1 MRREGLS
8 FDDPPPNPH
17 FVPRRGELFAP
28 RALKTLKGVRSGPMD
43 VDASHLQRLLDLQ
56 AEDSSIR
63 RLEDRRTSL
72 PEAARLA
79 GLNDSLAELDSDIAI
94 AQKQYDE
101 AAREQERL
109 EGEMGILDAKIA
121 KEEARLFAGSVSNPK
136 ELSALQAEVEMLKRQ
151 RSGLEDSLLEI
162 MVNRDQMKET
172 LDRLTSERSQTAAE
186 AGTLSDQV
194 ARLSKEIDA
203 ELQTHTAARSEA
215 AASMPSELLQL
226 YEKLRDSKHGVG
238 VAALVD
244 GTCEGCHTKLPAK
257 EVERLR
263 AERGLQRCDNCRRI
277 LVVL

>member
-1 MRREGLS
+1 
-8 FDDPPPNPH
+8 
-17 FVPRRGELFAP
+17 
-28 RALKTLKGVRSGPMD
+28 MD
-43 VDASHLQRLLDLQ
+43 VDSSQLQRLLDLQ

-63 RLEDRRTSL
+63 RLEDRRSSL

-79 GLNDSLAELDSDIAI
+79 ELNDALAELDSDHAI

-101 AAREQERL
+101 AAREQERI
-109 EGEMGILDAKIA
+109 EGEMAILDQKIER
-121 KEEARLFAGSVSNPK
+121 EEGRLFAGIVSNPK
-136 ELSALQAEVEMLKRQ
+136 ELSALQAEIEMLKRR

-162 MVNRDQMKET
+162 MVSRDQMKET
-172 LDRLTSERSQTAAE
+172 LDSLTSERSQTAAQ
-186 AGTLSDQV
+186 AGTLSEQV
-194 ARLSKEIDA
+194 SGLTKEIDG
-203 ELQTHTAARSEA
+203 ELATHTAARSA
-215 AASMPSELLQL
+215 AAGEIPTELLDL

-238 VAALVD
+238 AAALVD